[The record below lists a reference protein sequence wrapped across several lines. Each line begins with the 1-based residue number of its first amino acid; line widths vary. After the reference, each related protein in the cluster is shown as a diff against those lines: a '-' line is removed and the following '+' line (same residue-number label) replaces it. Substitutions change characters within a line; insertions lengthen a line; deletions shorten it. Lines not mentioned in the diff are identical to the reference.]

1 MEIPNIEKQ
10 ARRPRVTAWSC
21 GKNKLSKGTGEEKIK
36 TRKEG
41 KWAERERTS
50 IVDFDI
56 FIMIIGMVPV
66 VCAKPSRME
75 ESERWQVADHR
86 KSS

>member
-1 MEIPNIEKQ
+1 MELWKEQ
-10 ARRPRVTAWSC
+10 AVKGNRRAS
-21 GKNKLSKGTGEEKIK
+21 LGEEKIK
-36 TRKEG
+36 TREEG